1 MMKLLPRMPDVG
13 QGCVAPLP
21 GAAPPPLSHARHA
34 VAGSHSGIG
43 NAGR

>member
-1 MMKLLPRMPDVG
+1 MMKLLPRLLDVP

-34 VAGSHSGIG
+34 VAGSHPGTR